1 MYITDPEFD
10 FWPWTWY
17 HDQKECKSIEDL
29 ITAWKTIKPGNDPVF
44 DPRRH
49 QHRNS
54 AGDKKITDIAKNIKC
69 HTHDVDR
76 PSVVYPSD
84 WPAPPHRRAE
94 PP

>member
-1 MYITDPEFD
+1 MYITDPEYD

-29 ITAWKTIKPGNDPVF
+29 IIAWKTIEPGNDPVF

-54 AGDKKITDIAKNIKC
+54 AGQKKITDIVNKKLLFNNFLFTILTNK
-69 HTHDVDR
+69 VLF
-76 PSVVYPSD
+76 YL
-84 WPAPPHRRAE
+84 
-94 PP
+94 